1 MRTRFLRTWLQARGT
16 GLRRAGWCL
25 LAFYL
30 LYLVAAN
37 VFLNT
42 AIGEQVINRKPDRYH
57 ARWDWALSAYPGH
70 IHASGVVM
78 GGHARTNRW
87 VVAASR
93 ADGRIRVLPLLWGT
107 VSLGSIRAHEV
118 SVHVARA
125 PHDKPA
131 SKREGRGW
139 TLDFSAITTPSLLRM
154 DFYQAR

>member
-1 MRTRFLRTWLQARGT
+1 MRTRSLRTWLQARRT
-16 GLRRAGWCL
+16 GLRRAGWSL

-93 ADGRIRVLPLLWGT
+93 ADGRIRVLPLLWRT
-107 VSLGSIRAHEV
+107 VSFGTIRAHEV
-118 SVHVARA
+118 SVHVARTL
-125 PHDKPA
+125 H
-131 SKREGRGW
+131 EIGR
-139 TLDFSAITTPSLLRM
+139 AHV
-154 DFYQAR
+154 